1 MFFHRVSGVF
11 VAPCDGS
18 PYPRTW
24 HGEKSTVSTANGCRH
39 GGKGDEPRMPPK
51 RRQRHGGGE
60 DTPSEPE
67 SLVGDD
73 KEEDEYGV
81 EGKVTPPPHAPP
93 HESLPSLGDIFSRQA
108 GITVSAR

>member
-1 MFFHRVSGVF
+1 MGHLTRGRGMERSQPSLQQTAAGTEAKEMSLECHPSG
-11 VAPCDGS
+11 D
-18 PYPRTW
+18 
-24 HGEKSTVSTANGCRH
+24 
-39 GGKGDEPRMPPK
+39 KGM
-51 RRQRHGGGE
+51 GGE